1 MRILHTSDWHIGR
14 FLNNYSLL
22 QDQKYFLDWLLV
34 VLKEQ
39 KVNLLVVA
47 GDIYNTASPSSL
59 AVSLLDEFFSRVVL
73 DLKIN
78 ILIIAGNHDSPEK
91 LGFSS
96 KILQRSGFYIATD
109 LKNIKTISFEE
120 KDFSVGVTLFPY
132 ITPAM
137 VKEEFK
143 EEKISNLEET
153 INFVNEKY
161 IKKNIKYDFNILCAH
176 GLFLPSFGE
185 DLKFCDSEVEVG
197 GIEAFNL
204 NLFSEFSYIALGH
217 LHRAQKVG
225 KNARYSG
232 SPIKYSVSEANDK
245 KGVFLVDISKGKEI
259 SIEKVHFK
267 PLRDLRV
274 IAGNFKDILKE
285 KSGDYVSIK
294 LTDENFIID
303 PYNRLKEN
311 YPNLLEIEFLN
322 LKLNFKQNFKGL
334 KEIEPNKLFEEFYS
348 YVVERK
354 MKEEEK
360 RFLDDII
367 KKIEIKV

>member
-22 QDQKYFLDWLLV
+22 KDQKYFLDWLLV

-39 KVNLLVVA
+39 KVDLLIVA

-73 DLKIN
+73 DLKIK
-78 ILIIAGNHDSPEK
+78 LLVIAGNHDSPEK

-96 KILQRSGFYIATD
+96 KILQKSGFYIATD

-120 KDFSVGVTLFPY
+120 KDFSVGVTLLPY

-137 VKEEFK
+137 IKEEFK
-143 EEKISNLEET
+143 EEKISNIDET
-153 INFVNEKY
+153 INFVYERY
-161 IKKNIKYDFNILCAH
+161 IKQNVKYDFNILCAH
-176 GLFLPSFGE
+176 GLFLPSSGD
-185 DLKFCDSEVEVG
+185 DLKFCDSEIEVG

-204 NLFSEFSYIALGH
+204 NFFSGFSYIALGH
-217 LHRAQKVG
+217 LHKAQKVG

-232 SPIKYSVSEANDK
+232 SPIKYSVSEANDR
-245 KGVFLVDISKGKEI
+245 KGVFLVDVSKQHGV
-259 SIEKVHFK
+259 SIEKIDFD
-267 PLRDLRV
+267 PLLDLRV
-274 IAGNFKDILKE
+274 ITGNFKEILKE
-285 KSGDYVSIK
+285 KSSDYVSIK
-294 LTDENFIID
+294 LTDENFVLD

-322 LKLNFKQNFKGL
+322 LKLEFKQNFKGL

-354 MKEEEK
+354 MKEEEIK
-360 RFLDDII
+360 FLDDII
-367 KKIEIKV
+367 KKIEVER